1 MKKKIRITLILV
13 LLMISGFVYFKYIGQ
28 KSYTEA
34 EVKVENSE
42 ENNSYSS
49 NIIKDVNY
57 SSTDAKGNEYIINAS
72 QGEIDY
78 SNANV
83 IFLTNVVAEISLDNS
98 QKIKITSDFGKYNTE
113 NFDTI
118 FSQNVI
124 VDYLSN
130 KITGEYLDFSIERN
144 SMIISKKVIY
154 TNLENIMEADVIE
167 INIETKDTKIFMYE
181 QNKKVNIKS
190 KN

>member
-1 MKKKIRITLILV
+1 M
-13 LLMISGFVYFKYIGQ
+13 
-28 KSYTEA
+28 
-34 EVKVENSE
+34 
-42 ENNSYSS
+42 
-49 NIIKDVNY
+49 
-57 SSTDAKGNEYIINAS
+57 
-72 QGEIDY
+72 
-78 SNANV
+78 
-83 IFLTNVVAEISLDNS
+83 AEISLDNS

>member
-1 MKKKIRITLILV
+1 MLHRWNRL
-13 LLMISGFVYFKYIGQ
+13 F
-28 KSYTEA
+28 
-34 EVKVENSE
+34 
-42 ENNSYSS
+42 
-49 NIIKDVNY
+49 D
-57 SSTDAKGNEYIINAS
+57 
-72 QGEIDY
+72 
-78 SNANV
+78 ANV

-144 SMIISKKVIY
+144 SMIILKVIY
-154 TNLENIMEADVIE
+154 TNLENIMKQMWLKLI
-167 INIETKDTKIFMYE
+167 
-181 QNKKVNIKS
+181 
-190 KN
+190 